1 MLDASRCQGQS
12 RTPADMIERRANWVV
27 LMRVQEGSWCAYG
40 PMTHREALDFRRGT
54 TGVGERVVA
63 QLIPGPRK
71 QYSAAPHAEGDK

>member
-1 MLDASRCQGQS
+1 
-12 RTPADMIERRANWVV
+12 MIERRANWVV

-71 QYSAAPHAEGDK
+71 QPAYFAAPHAEGEKP